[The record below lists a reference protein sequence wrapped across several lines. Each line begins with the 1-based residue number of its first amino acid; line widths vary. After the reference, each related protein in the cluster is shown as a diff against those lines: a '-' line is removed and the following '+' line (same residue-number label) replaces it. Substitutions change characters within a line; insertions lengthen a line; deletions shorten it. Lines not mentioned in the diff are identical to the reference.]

1 MNCIITF
8 KVTVNGIVADDDCL
22 KHATTLKMT
31 ITPYWLGRPASG
43 GWPQST
49 PCRSRAR
56 PSPPTPAAC
65 SGRCPAG
72 TWEGGS
78 CSNCSAHHHL
88 TDYLTR
94 VVNKPSRSFT
104 VPFPCWKHFTASLS
118 VVLRSW
124 KRTKLLHTSG
134 ACPGDGSYYYWC
146 IRFLTGA
153 LLGYHI
159 KLKDLQL

>member
-65 SGRCPAG
+65 SGRCHAG
-72 TWEGGS
+72 TWEGGAAQTAQHITISLTISLELSTNLREVSQCLFLVESTSQPLWVWFWDPENVPSS
-78 CSNCSAHHHL
+78 CTHL
-88 TDYLTR
+88 GPAQVMEVIIID
-94 VVNKPSRSFT
+94 V
-104 VPFPCWKHFTASLS
+104 
-118 VVLRSW
+118 
-124 KRTKLLHTSG
+124 
-134 ACPGDGSYYYWC
+134 
-146 IRFLTGA
+146 
-153 LLGYHI
+153 
-159 KLKDLQL
+159 

>member
-65 SGRCPAG
+65 SGRCHAG
-72 TWEGGS
+72 TWEGGAAQTARHITKNAEFFLLKNYPPALQKPFLKIQRVPPLYVEKKNS
-78 CSNCSAHHHL
+78 SNQVFIKAMLWHL
-88 TDYLTR
+88 F
-94 VVNKPSRSFT
+94 SRFQNGIT
-104 VPFPCWKHFTASLS
+104 
-118 VVLRSW
+118 
-124 KRTKLLHTSG
+124 
-134 ACPGDGSYYYWC
+134 
-146 IRFLTGA
+146 
-153 LLGYHI
+153 LGYC
-159 KLKDLQL
+159 KYFL